1 MNGKEKSFADRL
13 IGKTLE
19 NIFCQADILEFVF
32 SDTDLVLHAMGLTR
46 VIKNGDILITSFDY
60 QSWDGENSENNDM
73 YLNVEKYKDDITGGT
88 VVSVS
93 VSNVNDF
100 KIEFDNGAVI
110 ECLVANAYPHYENE
124 TEQWV
129 LFEHRGDGS
138 GRFLTIYN
146 KSVDFE

>member
-1 MNGKEKSFADRL
+1 MNDKEKSFADRL

-19 NIFCQADILEFVF
+19 NIFCQADILEFAF
-32 SDTDLVLHAMGLTR
+32 SETDLVLHAMGLAR
-46 VIKNGDILITSFDY
+46 VIKDGEILITSIDY

-73 YLNVEKYKDDITGGT
+73 YLNVEKYKDGITGGT

-93 VSNVNDF
+93 VSAVNDL
-100 KIEFDNGAVI
+100 KIELDNGAVI
-110 ECLVANAYPHYENE
+110 ECLIANAVTNYEDE

-129 LFEHRGDGS
+129 LFEHKGDGS

>member
-1 MNGKEKSFADRL
+1 MNDNEKSFAERL
-13 IGKTLE
+13 AGKTLE
-19 NIFCQADILEFVF
+19 NIFCQADILEFAF

-46 VIKNGDILITSFDY
+46 VIKNGEILITSFDY
-60 QSWDGENSENNDM
+60 QSWDGENSENNDLLIN
-73 YLNVEKYKDDITGGT
+73 LNDHKDDIIGGT

-93 VSNVNDF
+93 VSDINDL
-100 KIEFDNGAVI
+100 KIILDNGVEI